1 MDNIIPTQI
10 SFTKINYVNV
20 YLSYFILATFLFVVY
35 KTLTS
40 ISHKLSL
47 SNSKFSPDIVSILS
61 KTNSIS
67 LQEYLY
73 NYIFG
78 MTKKQLDITEKN
90 IIKSENE
97 IEQVHQKYIDNK
109 NKIEEN
115 NRRQIQVFKDAYNET
130 SHIMDDINDAVVK
143 TNKAYETNID
153 YTKNMYKLFS
163 NNLDGY
169 IKNLFQILADIQY
182 QINVAY
188 ISPSSSKIYSTVK
201 PLTALYNSIYELLTK
216 NEIFIQRYTNID
228 LSKVKQLDTLIK
240 KQTPVETDFSKSEKA
255 FSGY

>member
-47 SNSKFSPDIVSILS
+47 SHPKFSPDLISIVS
-61 KTNSIS
+61 KTNSMS

-73 NYIFG
+73 DYIFG
-78 MTKKQLDITEKN
+78 MTRKKLGVTEKH
-90 IIKSENE
+90 ITKSEKE
-97 IEQVHQKYIDNK
+97 IETVHQKYLDHK
-109 NKIEEN
+109 NQIEEN

-130 SHIMDDINDAVVK
+130 THIMDDINDAVLK
-143 TNKAYETNID
+143 TNEAYETNID
-153 YTKNMYKLFS
+153 YMKNLYNVFS
-163 NNLDGY
+163 GNLDGY

-188 ISPSSSKIYSTVK
+188 ISPSSSKISSTVK

-216 NEIFIQRYTNID
+216 NEVFIQKYTNVD
-228 LSKVKQLDTLIK
+228 LSNVSKLDTLIK
-240 KQTPVETDFSKSEKA
+240 KQTPVETDFSKSDKA